1 MSTESDVETDASA
14 EPTTENR
21 PEELA
26 GELGAAIAD
35 TPEYER
41 FLESKAAVERS
52 PEAQEKVQK
61 FERLR
66 DEFVQARQTGEA
78 TQEDLKTLQNA
89 QQDLHT
95 VPEMAEFLEAQE
107 ALDARLER
115 VNQAIAT
122 DLAIDFGDRI
132 GSCCQD

>member
-1 MSTESDVETDASA
+1 MSTESEADAGVEATTRD
-14 EPTTENR
+14 EPGTI
-21 PEELA
+21 A
-26 GELGAAIAD
+26 GDLGAAIAD

-41 FLESKAAVERS
+41 FVEAKATVEQS
-52 PEAQEKVQK
+52 PEAQRKVQE

-66 DEFVQARQTGEA
+66 DQFVQARQTGEA
-78 TQEDLKTLQNA
+78 TQDDLETLQSA
-89 QQDLHT
+89 QQDLHN

-115 VNQAIAT
+115 VNQEIAA

-132 GSCCQD
+132 GSCCND

>member
-1 MSTESDVETDASA
+1 MSTESEADVGVEATTGDEPETV
-14 EPTTENR
+14 
-21 PEELA
+21 A
-26 GELGAAIAD
+26 GDLGAAIAD

-41 FLESKAAVERS
+41 FVESKAAVEQS
-52 PEAQEKVQK
+52 PEAQQKVQE

-78 TQEDLKTLQNA
+78 TQDDLETLQRA

-95 VPEMAEFLEAQE
+95 VPAMAEFLEAQE

-115 VNQAIAT
+115 VNQEIAA
-122 DLAIDFGDRI
+122 DLAIDFGDRV
-132 GSCCQD
+132 GGCCND

>member
-1 MSTESDVETDASA
+1 MSTESDAETDI
-14 EPTTENR
+14 EPTTAER
-21 PEELA
+21 QPEELA

-41 FLESKAAVERS
+41 FVESKATVERS
-52 PEAQEKVQK
+52 PEAQEKVRE

-66 DEFVQARQTGEA
+66 DEFTQARQTGEA
-78 TQEDLKTLQNA
+78 TKDDLKTLQNA
-89 QQDLHT
+89 QQELHE

-107 ALDARLER
+107 ELDARLER
-115 VNQAIAT
+115 LNDEIAA

>member
-1 MSTESDVETDASA
+1 MSAESDVDAGVEATTRDEPETV
-14 EPTTENR
+14 
-21 PEELA
+21 A
-26 GELGAAIAD
+26 GDLGAAIAD

-41 FLESKAAVERS
+41 FVESKAAVEKS
-52 PEAQEKVQK
+52 PEAQKKGQE

-78 TQEDLKTLQNA
+78 TQDDLETLQSA

-95 VPEMAEFLEAQE
+95 VPAMAEFLEAQE

-115 VNQAIAT
+115 VNQEIAA
-122 DLAIDFGDRI
+122 DLAIDFGDRV
-132 GSCCQD
+132 GGCCND

>member
-1 MSTESDVETDASA
+1 MSTESDVDAGVEATTRDEPETV
-14 EPTTENR
+14 
-21 PEELA
+21 A
-26 GELGAAIAD
+26 GDLGAAIAD

-41 FLESKAAVERS
+41 FVESKAAVERS
-52 PEAQEKVQK
+52 PEAQQKVQE

-78 TQEDLKTLQNA
+78 TQDDLETLQSA

-95 VPEMAEFLEAQE
+95 VPAMAEFLEAQE

-115 VNQAIAT
+115 VNQEIAA
-122 DLAIDFGDRI
+122 DLAIDFGDRV
-132 GSCCQD
+132 GGCCND

>member
-1 MSTESDVETDASA
+1 MMSTESDVETDIDA
-14 EPTTENR
+14 TTGTD
-21 PEELA
+21 PETVA
-26 GELGAAIAD
+26 GDLGAAIAD
-35 TPEYER
+35 TSEYER
-41 FLESKAAVERS
+41 FVEAKAAVEGS
-52 PEAQEKVQK
+52 PEAQKKVQE

-66 DEFVQARQTGEA
+66 DQFVQARQTGEA
-78 TQEDLKTLQNA
+78 TQDDLETLQSA
-89 QQDLHT
+89 QQDLHE

-115 VNQAIAT
+115 VNQEIDT

>member
-1 MSTESDVETDASA
+1 MSTESEVDAGVEATTRD
-14 EPTTENR
+14 EPETV
-21 PEELA
+21 A
-26 GELGAAIAD
+26 GDLGAAIAD

-41 FLESKAAVERS
+41 FVESKAAVEKS
-52 PEAQEKVQK
+52 PEAQKKVQE

-78 TQEDLKTLQNA
+78 TQDDLETLQSA

-95 VPEMAEFLEAQE
+95 VPAMAEFLEAQE

-115 VNQAIAT
+115 VNQEIAA
-122 DLAIDFGDRI
+122 DLAIDFGDRV
-132 GSCCQD
+132 GGCCND

>member
-1 MSTESDVETDASA
+1 MSTESDVDAGVEATTRDEPETV
-14 EPTTENR
+14 
-21 PEELA
+21 A
-26 GELGAAIAD
+26 GDLGAAIAD

-41 FLESKAAVERS
+41 FVESKAAVERS
-52 PEAQEKVQK
+52 PEAQQKVQE

-78 TQEDLKTLQNA
+78 TQDDLETLQRA

-95 VPEMAEFLEAQE
+95 VPAMAEFLEAQE

-115 VNQAIAT
+115 VNQEIAA
-122 DLAIDFGDRI
+122 DLAIDFGDRV
-132 GSCCQD
+132 GGCCND

>member
-1 MSTESDVETDASA
+1 MSTESEVDAGVEATTRD
-14 EPTTENR
+14 EPETV
-21 PEELA
+21 A
-26 GELGAAIAD
+26 GDLGAAIAD

-41 FLESKAAVERS
+41 FVESKAAVEQS
-52 PEAQEKVQK
+52 PDAQKKVQE

-78 TQEDLKTLQNA
+78 TQDDLETLQSA

-95 VPEMAEFLEAQE
+95 VPAMAEFLEAQE

-115 VNQAIAT
+115 VNQEIAA
-122 DLAIDFGDRI
+122 DLAIDFGDRV
-132 GSCCQD
+132 GGCCND

>member
-1 MSTESDVETDASA
+1 MSTESEVETDIDA
-14 EPTTENR
+14 TTGTD
-21 PEELA
+21 PETVA
-26 GELGAAIAD
+26 GDLSAAIAD
-35 TPEYER
+35 TPEYEH
-41 FLESKAAVERS
+41 FVESKAAVEGS

-66 DEFVQARQTGEA
+66 DQFVQARQTGEA
-78 TQEDLKTLQNA
+78 TQDDLETLQSA
-89 QQDLHT
+89 QQDLHE

-115 VNQAIAT
+115 VNQEIAA

-132 GSCCQD
+132 GSCCND